1 MPGYCVAGTV
11 GYRILNNAKRIE
23 FENKQ
28 FVDVKL
34 QVQYMSFS
42 AHADAK
48 GVCVCKIGFGSPEQT
63 VQLIARSS
71 HLLALH

>member
-1 MPGYCVAGTV
+1 MLHAGLSLQLFRKWAPDPNNMVIMPGYCVAGTV
-11 GYRILNNAKRIE
+11 GYRILNGAKRIE

-34 QVQYMSFS
+34 QVRYMSFS

-48 GVCVCKIGFGSPEQT
+48 GNYY
-63 VQLIARSS
+63 
-71 HLLALH
+71 